1 MQSVLLKRA
10 LGLKISGYI
19 LYKKS
24 QNQRV
29 RAPPAPV
36 LTHSLTPQT
45 LSLLMSV
52 NKRLRDPL
60 FTMFRFSISV
70 YIFIFVKDSR
80 WPVVKTYHFLSCS
93 SFFTFREITLENIP
107 HDCIKKRWCFD
118 ALTISSQKSM
128 HKSTS

>member
-1 MQSVLLKRA
+1 MKSVKERKDDFKEISKCILRACVRNFDLRVQSVLLKRA

-52 NKRLRDPL
+52 NKRLRDPM

-93 SFFTFREITLENIP
+93 SHFG
-107 HDCIKKRWCFD
+107 K
-118 ALTISSQKSM
+118 
-128 HKSTS
+128 